1 MENFK
6 AMENMKRLETLCIA
20 GAVAVLAVSCGKEE
34 AVREDG
40 ASKVGFTAAELQV
53 KTVFGEKADGAYP
66 VLWTTKEKVA
76 LFYNSQTG
84 DQGWTNGGQYVAV
97 NPSADGHTAG
107 FSASF
112 TDDGSRSHSFY
123 AMSPMSALNW
133 MANEDWDRD
142 SYKKV
147 LYANIPPDQTPVAG
161 TCDEKAQ
168 IVFAKGEF
176 TEFPDKVDL
185 TFSHMT
191 AYGLITSLSLPEEAT
206 EIVGVLI
213 ESNRILSGEI
223 YYNYNSLDNTI
234 KHSIFLGEYDKDG
247 KVIKKPNAFK
257 YIYLDVNNGGLKA
270 KKLENV
276 FFACTPQTDGN
287 DVFGEGDYLK
297 FTVYTDTDTDTWVK
311 TVNFSADRTL
321 AFKTGRISSFSVSAH
336 GFEKQ

>member
-53 KTVFGEKADGAYP
+53 KTVFGEKADGEYP

-123 AMSPMSALNW
+123 AMSPLSAFKW
-133 MANEDWDRD
+133 MGNEDWNGDGAD
-142 SYKKV
+142 EKI
-147 LYANIPPDQTPVAG
+147 LYAIIPHDQTPVPG

-168 IVFAKGEF
+168 IVFAKEEF
-176 TEFPDKVDL
+176 SEFPDKVDL

-206 EIVGVLI
+206 EIVGLTI
-213 ESNRILSGEI
+213 ESDKFLSGEI
-223 YYNYNSLDNTI
+223 YCNYNTPETI
-234 KHSIFLGEYDKDG
+234 LC
-247 KVIKKPNAFK
+247 NAKTVQK

-270 KKLENV
+270 KTLENV

-297 FTVYTDTDTDTWVK
+297 FKVHTDDSKTWVK

-321 AFKTGRISSFSVSAH
+321 AFKAGRISSFSVSAH

>member
-6 AMENMKRLETLCIA
+6 AMENMKRLAALCIA
-20 GAVAVLAVSCGKEE
+20 GAAAALAVSCGKEE
-34 AVREDG
+34 TVGEDS
-40 ASKVGFTAAELQV
+40 ASKVEFTASELQV
-53 KTVFGEKADGAYP
+53 KTVFGENTDGAYP
-66 VLWTTKEKVA
+66 VLWTANEKVA

-84 DQGWTNGGQYVAV
+84 DQGWTDGGQYVTV
-97 NPSADGHTAG
+97 NPSADGYTAA

-112 TDDGSRSHSFY
+112 TDDGSGSHSFY
-123 AMSPMSALNW
+123 AMSPLSALNG
-133 MANEDWDRD
+133 MANEDCDGD
-142 SYKKV
+142 GVNEKI
-147 LYANIPPDQTPVAG
+147 LYANIPPYQIPVPE

-168 IVFAKGEF
+168 IVFAKEEF

-191 AYGLITSLSLPEEAT
+191 AYGLIRSLSLPEEAT
-206 EIVGVLI
+206 EIVGLTIV
-213 ESNRILSGEI
+213 SDKFLSGEI
-223 YYNYNSLDNTI
+223 YCNYNTPDNI
-234 KHSIFLGEYDKDG
+234 LC
-247 KVIKKPNAFK
+247 NAKTAEK

-297 FTVYTDTDTDTWVK
+297 FTVYTTSDTWVK
-311 TVNFSADRTL
+311 TVSFSADRTL
-321 AFKTGRISSFSVSAH
+321 AFKAGRISSFSVNAH

>member
-234 KHSIFLGEYDKDG
+234 NHSTFLGEYDKDG

-276 FFACTPQTDGN
+276 FFACTPQTDGK

-297 FTVYTDTDTDTWVK
+297 FKVHTDDSKTWVK

-321 AFKTGRISSFSVSAH
+321 AFKAGRISSFSVSAH

>member
-53 KTVFGEKADGAYP
+53 KTVFGEKADGEYP

-123 AMSPMSALNW
+123 AMSPLSALKW
-133 MANEDWDRD
+133 MGNEDWNGDGAD
-142 SYKKV
+142 EKI
-147 LYANIPPDQTPVAG
+147 LYAIIPHDQTPVPG

-168 IVFAKGEF
+168 IAFAKEEF

-206 EIVGVLI
+206 EIVGVYI

-234 KHSIFLGEYDKDG
+234 NHSTFLGEYDKDG
-247 KVIKKPNAFK
+247 KVIKEPNAFK

-270 KKLENV
+270 KTLENV

-287 DVFGEGDYLK
+287 DVFGEGNYLK
-297 FTVYTDTDTDTWVK
+297 FTVYTDTDTWVK

>member
-6 AMENMKRLETLCIA
+6 TMENMKRLAALCIA
-20 GAVAVLAVSCGKEE
+20 GAAAVLAVSCGKEG

-40 ASKVGFTAAELQV
+40 ASKVEFTASELQV
-53 KTVFGEKADGAYP
+53 KTVFGEKADGEYP

-84 DQGWTNGGQYVAV
+84 GQGWTNGGQYVAV

-112 TDDGSRSHSFY
+112 TDDESRSHSFY
-123 AMSPMSALNW
+123 AMSPLSAFKW
-133 MANEDWDRD
+133 MGNEDWNGDGAD
-142 SYKKV
+142 EKI
-147 LYANIPPDQTPVAG
+147 LYAIIPHDQTPVPE

-168 IVFAKGEF
+168 IVFAKEEF
-176 TEFPDKVDL
+176 SEFPDKVDL

-206 EIVGVLI
+206 EIVGLTI
-213 ESNRILSGEI
+213 ESDKFLSGEI
-223 YYNYNSLDNTI
+223 YCNYNTPETI
-234 KHSIFLGEYDKDG
+234 LC
-247 KVIKKPNAFK
+247 NAKTVQK

-270 KKLENV
+270 KTLENV

-297 FTVYTDTDTDTWVK
+297 FTVYTDTDTWVK

-321 AFKTGRISSFSVSAH
+321 AFKAGRISSFSVSAH

>member
-1 MENFK
+1 
-6 AMENMKRLETLCIA
+6 MENMKRLAALCIA
-20 GAVAVLAVSCGKEE
+20 GAAAALAASCGKEE
-34 AVREDG
+34 AVREDR
-40 ASKVGFTAAELQV
+40 ASEVEFTASELQV

-84 DQGWTNGGQYVAV
+84 GQGWTNGGQYVAV

-123 AMSPMSALNW
+123 AMSPLSALKW
-133 MANEDWDRD
+133 MGNEDWNGDGAD
-142 SYKKV
+142 EKI
-147 LYANIPPDQTPVAG
+147 LYAIIPHDQTPVPG

-168 IVFAKGEF
+168 IVFAKEEF
-176 TEFPDKVDL
+176 SEFPDKVDL

-206 EIVGVLI
+206 EIVGLTI
-213 ESNRILSGEI
+213 ESDKFLSGEI
-223 YYNYNSLDNTI
+223 YCNYNTPETI
-234 KHSIFLGEYDKDG
+234 LC
-247 KVIKKPNAFK
+247 NAKTAKK

-297 FTVYTDTDTDTWVK
+297 FTVYTDTDTWVK

-321 AFKTGRISSFSVSAH
+321 AFCCTRKSRH
-336 GFEKQ
+336 GGVEKD

>member
-321 AFKTGRISSFSVSAH
+321 AFKAGRISSFSVSAH

>member
-234 KHSIFLGEYDKDG
+234 NHSTFLGEYDKDG

-321 AFKTGRISSFSVSAH
+321 AFKAGRISSFSVSAH

>member
-6 AMENMKRLETLCIA
+6 TMENMKRLAALCIA
-20 GAVAVLAVSCGKEE
+20 GAAAALAASCGKEE
-34 AVREDG
+34 AVREDR
-40 ASKVGFTAAELQV
+40 ASEVEFTASELQV

-123 AMSPMSALNW
+123 AMSPLSALKW
-133 MANEDWDRD
+133 MGNEDWNGDGAD
-142 SYKKV
+142 EKI
-147 LYANIPPDQTPVAG
+147 LYAIIPHDQTPVPG

-168 IVFAKGEF
+168 IAFAKEEF

-206 EIVGVLI
+206 EIVGLTI
-213 ESNRILSGEI
+213 ESDKFLSGEI
-223 YYNYNSLDNTI
+223 YCNYNTPETI
-234 KHSIFLGEYDKDG
+234 LC
-247 KVIKKPNAFK
+247 NAKTAQK

-297 FTVYTDTDTDTWVK
+297 FTVYTDTDTWVK
-311 TVNFSADRTL
+311 TVNFSANRTL

>member
-6 AMENMKRLETLCIA
+6 AMGNMKRLETLCIA
-20 GAVAVLAVSCGKEE
+20 GAVAVLAVSCGKEG
-34 AVREDG
+34 AVRADG
-40 ASKVGFTAAELQV
+40 ASKVEFTASELQV
-53 KTVFGEKADGAYP
+53 KTVFGEKADGKYP

-123 AMSPMSALNW
+123 AMSPLSAFKW
-133 MANEDWDRD
+133 MGNEDWNGDGAD
-142 SYKKV
+142 EKI
-147 LYANIPPDQTPVAG
+147 LYAIIPRDQTPVPG

-168 IVFAKGEF
+168 IVFAKEEF
-176 TEFPDKVDL
+176 SEFPDKVDL

-206 EIVGVLI
+206 EIVGLTI
-213 ESNRILSGEI
+213 ESDKFLSGEI
-223 YYNYNSLDNTI
+223 YCNYNTPETI
-234 KHSIFLGEYDKDG
+234 LCNA
-247 KVIKKPNAFK
+247 KKAQK

-270 KKLENV
+270 KTLENV

-297 FTVYTDTDTDTWVK
+297 FKVHTDDSKTWVK

-321 AFKTGRISSFSVSAH
+321 AFKAGRISSFSVSAH

>member
-1 MENFK
+1 MK
-6 AMENMKRLETLCIA
+6 NMKRLAALCIA
-20 GAVAVLAVSCGKEE
+20 GAAAVLAVSCGKEG

-40 ASKVGFTAAELQV
+40 ASKVEFTASELQV
-53 KTVFGEKADGAYP
+53 KTVFGEKADGEYP

-84 DQGWTNGGQYVAV
+84 DQGWTNGGLYVAV

-123 AMSPMSALNW
+123 AMSPLSAFKW
-133 MANEDWDRD
+133 MGNEDWNGDGAD
-142 SYKKV
+142 EKI
-147 LYANIPPDQTPVAG
+147 LYAIIPHDQTPVPG

-168 IVFAKGEF
+168 IVFAKEEF
-176 TEFPDKVDL
+176 SEFPDKVDL
-185 TFSHMT
+185 AFSHMT

-206 EIVGVLI
+206 EIVGLTI
-213 ESNRILSGEI
+213 ESDKFLSGEI
-223 YYNYNSLDNTI
+223 YCNYNTPETI
-234 KHSIFLGEYDKDG
+234 LC
-247 KVIKKPNAFK
+247 NAKTAQK

-270 KKLENV
+270 KTLENV

-297 FTVYTDTDTDTWVK
+297 FTVYTDTDTWVK

-321 AFKTGRISSFSVSAH
+321 AFKAGRISSFSVSAH

>member
-1 MENFK
+1 MK
-6 AMENMKRLETLCIA
+6 NMKRLAALCIA
-20 GAVAVLAVSCGKEE
+20 GAAAVLAVSCGKEG

-40 ASKVGFTAAELQV
+40 ASKVEFTASELQV
-53 KTVFGEKADGAYP
+53 KTVFGEKADGEYP

-123 AMSPMSALNW
+123 AMSPLSAFKW
-133 MANEDWDRD
+133 MGNEDWNGDGAD
-142 SYKKV
+142 EKI
-147 LYANIPPDQTPVAG
+147 LYAIIPHDQTPVSG

-168 IVFAKGEF
+168 IVFAKEEF
-176 TEFPDKVDL
+176 SEFPDKVDL

-206 EIVGVLI
+206 EIVGLTI
-213 ESNRILSGEI
+213 ESDKFLSGEI
-223 YYNYNSLDNTI
+223 YCNYNTPETI
-234 KHSIFLGEYDKDG
+234 LC
-247 KVIKKPNAFK
+247 NAKTAQK

-270 KKLENV
+270 KTLENV

-297 FTVYTDTDTDTWVK
+297 FTVYTDTDTWVK

-321 AFKTGRISSFSVSAH
+321 AFKAGRISSFSVSAH